1 MKRLNM
7 WINFDLFFCISIEF
21 FLSEKSEGWK
31 QIKIGNEENIIQDIE
46 KKIAQTR
53 FWYIGSTV
61 TVIYSLKYFQNLLK
75 KL

>member
-7 WINFDLFFCISIEF
+7 WINFDLFSCISIEF

-46 KKIAQTR
+46 KKSAQTR

-61 TVIYSLKYFQNLLK
+61 TVI
-75 KL
+75 